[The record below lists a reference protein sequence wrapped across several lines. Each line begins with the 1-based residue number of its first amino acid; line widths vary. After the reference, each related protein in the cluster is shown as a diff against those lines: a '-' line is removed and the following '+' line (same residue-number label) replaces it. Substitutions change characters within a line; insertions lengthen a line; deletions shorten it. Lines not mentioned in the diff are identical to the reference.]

1 MGRQVEEKARELG
14 MEIQLLREKHEEEV
28 KRGEVETL
36 GGVLQSGVDILKRIS
51 AEELVG
57 LVREDRERWPN

>member
-1 MGRQVEEKARELG
+1 MVRQVEEKARELG

-28 KRGEVETL
+28 KRGEVEAL